1 MKKLLST
8 ILAISLATMLSVPAF
23 AATKTDAY
31 QEVREIALSK
41 GAHESS
47 LVKGDTFYSE
57 LKTPISDTALKAI
70 AKVLTDSSN
79 EFSLKNAQTLQSNL
93 NKALNGE
100 AVIGEVSFNSVTN
113 SISAAVTVQGRTITA
128 VHQVNVSTAIA
139 APAGTATIKNTG
151 VSVAPI
157 AILGLCVTSIVG
169 VAVIS
174 AYKFDLINK

>member
-31 QEVREIALSK
+31 QEVRNIALSK
-41 GAHESS
+41 GAHETS

-57 LKTPISDTALKAI
+57 LKKPISDTALNAI
-70 AKVLTDSSN
+70 AKVLTESSN
-79 EFSLKNAQTLQSNL
+79 EFSLKNAQKLQSNL
-93 NKALNGE
+93 NLALKGE
-100 AVIGEVSFNSVTN
+100 AVIGEVSFNAVAN

-128 VHQVNVSTAIA
+128 VHQINATPAVA
-139 APAGTATIKNTG
+139 APAGTAIIKNTG

-157 AILGLCVTSIVG
+157 AILGLFVASAVG
-169 VAVIS
+169 IAVIS
-174 AYKFDLINK
+174 VYKLDLINE